1 MTPVLIKKAFNT
13 PPALN
18 ATLIRRQRKAAASVV
33 RRPQPPTPSPG
44 TPPQH
49 NSIPNAV
56 VARSTT
62 QLLKVKTPSPGTPPQ
77 HN

>member
-1 MTPVLIKKAFNT
+1 MAPVLMKKAFNT

-18 ATLIRRQRKAAASVV
+18 ATLIRRRGKAGSVV
-33 RRPQPPTPSPG
+33 RRPQPTKPSPG
-44 TPPQH
+44 TPPQN

-62 QLLKVKTPSPGTPPQ
+62 QLLKKPSPGTPPQ

>member
-1 MTPVLIKKAFNT
+1 MAPVLMKKAFNT

-18 ATLIRRQRKAAASVV
+18 ATLIRRQR
-33 RRPQPPTPSPG
+33 RPQPTKLSPG

-56 VARSTT
+56 ARSTT
-62 QLLKVKTPSPGTPPQ
+62 QLLKAKTPSPGTPPQ

>member
-1 MTPVLIKKAFNT
+1 MAPVLMKKAFNT

-18 ATLIRRQRKAAASVV
+18 ATLIRRQR
-33 RRPQPPTPSPG
+33 RPQPTKPSPG

-56 VARSTT
+56 ARSTT
-62 QLLKVKTPSPGTPPQ
+62 QLLKAKTPSPGTPPQ